1 MRVRGYSS
9 RRLVTGHRRQ
19 AYTSRM
25 IALGLLLVLV
35 GFAFIAPRGG
45 VTGST
50 ARRNVSMGSVQLFKT
65 PGYQG
70 VQSWKYRLIQVFA
83 GSVIMV
89 GGVVLIAISS

>member
-1 MRVRGYSS
+1 
-9 RRLVTGHRRQ
+9 
-19 AYTSRM
+19 M